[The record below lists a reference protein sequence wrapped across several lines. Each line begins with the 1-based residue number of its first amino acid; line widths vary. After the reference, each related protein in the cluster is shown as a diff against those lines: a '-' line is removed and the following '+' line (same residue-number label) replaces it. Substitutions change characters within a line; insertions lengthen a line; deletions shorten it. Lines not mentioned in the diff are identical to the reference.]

1 MFEDV
6 PEPGTKAKVQTD
18 DGEETAV
25 HTGIMWA
32 SEDGSRIIEN
42 VKSWEEIPDE
52 GELEIKELPDKL
64 EEPPVGGASAE
75 AEATDE

>member
-1 MFEDV
+1 MSDDT

-25 HTGIMWA
+25 HTGHMWA

-42 VKSWEEIPDE
+42 VKSWEEIPAE
-52 GELEIKELPDKL
+52 GDLEIKELPDQL
-64 EEPPVGGASAE
+64 EEPPVGEASDE
-75 AEATDE
+75 AAATGD

>member
-1 MFEDV
+1 MSDDT

-25 HTGIMWA
+25 HTGHMWA

-42 VKSWEEIPDE
+42 VKAWEEIQ
-52 GELEIKELPDKL
+52 GEAALEVKDLPDKL
-64 EEPPVGGASAE
+64 EEPPVGEAS
-75 AEATDE
+75 DEE

>member
-1 MFEDV
+1 MSDEM

-25 HTGIMWA
+25 YTGHMWG

-42 VKSWEEIPDE
+42 VKSWEEIQSE
-52 GELEIKELPDKL
+52 GELEVKDLPDQL
-64 EEPPVGGASAE
+64 EEPPIGEASE
-75 AEATDE
+75 ETEATDE